1 MSAMGSKAEK
11 LKASKCLLLVPQQRT
26 FIKAI
31 VTSASAADV
40 AADTLGIDATRTSLG
55 TIN

>member
-11 LKASKCLLLVPQQRT
+11 LKASKCLLLVPQRT

-31 VTSASAADV
+31 VRSASAADV